1 LIDRLFTQLPSRSY
15 TIRVDPAV
23 SIGPIREILSRI
35 FETQPIA
42 VTEGDVD
49 QQGEIEVVRDG
60 TVVAASS
67 AEEIMQSVLLVN
79 SDVYITGS
87 RTLAESELPDVLRAL
102 QEVPFQLRGYPE
114 SDSEKLLLIAVSRA
128 IERRAYEAGAGT
140 LQVGFQQLSRL
151 VEEPGTY
158 RVYEQLCA
166 TDLDIHAYG
175 VEDVS
180 PPADLDLTLHP
191 GSSRLHRRDWFVAFQ
206 PESTDDQPAGLF
218 STEREPNRW
227 DGFWTFDPARVTSIR
242 RVIEDADTIRPTDS
256 GNSRNSL

>member
-23 SIGPIREILSRI
+23 SIGPIREILGRI
-35 FETQPIA
+35 FDTQPVA
-42 VTEGDVD
+42 VTEGTANQAGD
-49 QQGEIEVVRDG
+49 IEVVRDG
-60 TVVAASS
+60 TVVASSS
-67 AEEIMQSVLLVN
+67 AEAIMQSVLLVN

-87 RTLAESELPDVLRAL
+87 RRLADSELPDVLRAL
-102 QEVPFQLRGYPE
+102 QEIPFQLRGYPE

-128 IERRAYEAGAGT
+128 IERRAAEAGAGT
-140 LQVGFQQLSRL
+140 LRVGFQQLSRL
-151 VEEPGTY
+151 VDEPGTH

-180 PPADLDLTLHP
+180 PPAEFDLTLHT
-191 GSSRLHRRDWFVAFQ
+191 GRSRLHRRDWFVAFQ
-206 PESTDDQPAGLF
+206 PASTDDQPAGLF

-227 DGFWTFDPARVTSIR
+227 DGFWTFDPERVESIMQLVR
-242 RVIEDADTIRPTDS
+242 ETTTTHTTD
-256 GNSRNSL
+256 GQNG